1 MYGGISTIGTAAF
14 LWVLGDLG
22 CAFAND
28 PHSTPT
34 IGSSDSSSFLLKFF
48 DPIRMDKANS
58 AGAKDIVENRP
69 EPLTIRPLNRRWS
82 DLESGLRFISLIQTV
97 SIPNKLLSWSI
108 DAANLQGCI
117 DMNPSRLIG

>member
-1 MYGGISTIGTAAF
+1 
-14 LWVLGDLG
+14 
-22 CAFAND
+22 
-28 PHSTPT
+28 
-34 IGSSDSSSFLLKFF
+34 
-48 DPIRMDKANS
+48 MDKANF

-97 SIPNKLLSWSI
+97 SILNKLLSWSI

-117 DMNPSRLIG
+117 DMNLSRLISSTHKLAIY